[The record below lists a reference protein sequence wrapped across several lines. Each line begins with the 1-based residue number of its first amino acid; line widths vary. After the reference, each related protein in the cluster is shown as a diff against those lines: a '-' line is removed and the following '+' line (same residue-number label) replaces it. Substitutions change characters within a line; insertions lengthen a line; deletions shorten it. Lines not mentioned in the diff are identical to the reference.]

1 MQCKR
6 AHRVGRKRSKT
17 LEELKGTKYG
27 VAGLGGVI
35 ALDVGVKLVI
45 CMCGVVGCGKTYGA
59 LNPLHG
65 VDLLLR
71 RFADS

>member
-1 MQCKR
+1 M
-6 AHRVGRKRSKT
+6 
-17 LEELKGTKYG
+17 KGTKYG

-45 CMCGVVGCGKTYGA
+45 CMCGVVGCGKTYGT

-71 RFADS
+71 RFVDS